1 MKNRYNGDMK
11 KMILLLLCLFLTGC
25 SWLKRPDP
33 VPTAVVTPTPVSTL
47 APTPTPKPTA
57 TPRPTSTPTPT
68 SEVTV
73 YTSEILEELTDT
85 EHFRKSTIEH
95 IFMGSINSSG
105 KATGYHYDGISDSP
119 GKIIEGSRSEED
131 EHGVYTA
138 KVTVE
143 GKKKS
148 GNNGY
153 STFFPDD
160 MSPQEVIDA
169 INQAYE
175 NRTKLSG
182 DLYAGLTDEGIE
194 IDMALDSK
202 GRIITAYPIY
212 EE

>member
-1 MKNRYNGDMK
+1 MK
-11 KMILLLLCLFLTGC
+11 KIILLLLCLFLAGC

-33 VPTAVVTPTPVSTL
+33 VPTEVVTPAPTSAP
-47 APTPTPKPTA
+47 APTPSPTPKPTSTPKPTA
-57 TPRPTSTPTPT
+57 TPKPTPTPT
-68 SEVTV
+68 PEPVV
-73 YTSEILEELTDT
+73 YTSDDLEDLTDT
-85 EHFRKSTIEH
+85 QHFRRSTIEH

-105 KATGYHYDGISDSP
+105 KATGYHYDGIADSP
-119 GKIIEGSRSEED
+119 GKIIEGSRSEKD

-138 KVTVE
+138 RVTVD

-153 STFFPDD
+153 SSFFPDD
-160 MSPQEVIDA
+160 MSPQEVVDA

-175 NRTKLSG
+175 NREKLSG

-194 IDMALDSK
+194 IDMALDNK